1 MKRMILV
8 LAAFIVALPLHAG
21 LIYDFQTVTEE
32 GRSSSALKGTAKIE
46 GTNLRMELS
55 EGDGMIFKN
64 NSVVISEDN
73 GQTMLVLDPKK
84 KEYYRIS
91 MEQTFSTLSNLMQS
105 AGGMFDIS
113 IDNQKV
119 DVRDLGAGETIQGYP
134 TKKYVVHA
142 EYDLNMRMM
151 GMRRS
156 TSIKSE
162 TETWVTD
169 RIDVGGAAF
178 LQQRAFKTGLE
189 DLDSLIDKHVDAMRG
204 FPLKSVTNMTTTA
217 GRRTN
222 TSKTTMTV
230 TDVRET
236 SIPASEFVVPS
247 DYREIDSP
255 MAGLENLQRR

>member
-1 MKRMILV
+1 MHRMILL
-8 LAAFIVALPLHAG
+8 LAALAVALPLPAG
-21 LIYDFQTVTEE
+21 LVYDFQTVTQE

-55 EGDGMIFKN
+55 EGDGVIFRN
-64 NSVVISEDN
+64 NSIVISEDN
-73 GQTMLVLDPKK
+73 GQTLLVLDPAK
-84 KEYYRIS
+84 KEYYRLS
-91 MEQTFSTLSNLMQS
+91 MEETFSTLSNLMQG
-105 AGGMFDIS
+105 AGSMFEIS

-119 DVRDLGAGETIQGYP
+119 DARDLGAGETIEGYP

-151 GMRRS
+151 GMKRS
-156 TSIKSE
+156 TSIRSE

-169 RIDVGGAAF
+169 RLDTGGAAF
-178 LQQRAFKTGLE
+178 IQQRAFKTGIE
-189 DLDSLIDKHVDAMRG
+189 DLDSLIDKHVEAMRG

-217 GRRTN
+217 GRRTS

-236 SIPASEFVVPS
+236 AVAASEFVVPS
-247 DYREIDSP
+247 DYREVDSP
-255 MAGLENLQRR
+255 MAGLQNLQRR